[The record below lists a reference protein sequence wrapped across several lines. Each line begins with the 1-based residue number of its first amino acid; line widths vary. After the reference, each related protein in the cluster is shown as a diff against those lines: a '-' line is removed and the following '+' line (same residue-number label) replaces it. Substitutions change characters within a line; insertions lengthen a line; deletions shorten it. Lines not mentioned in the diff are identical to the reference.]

1 MTAARAVTALYLYM
15 CPYILMLLARRRL
28 FVFGLFYRS
37 VCARRESGVR
47 VCVFVFVCVCARA
60 RARARR
66 DTVCV
71 ITCFH
76 CGDPSALQWPAN
88 TFSLSVTS
96 ARGVLQHPYCGP
108 FHVR

>member
-47 VCVFVFVCVCARA
+47 VCVFVFVWCARA
-60 RARARR
+60 RARGATR
-66 DTVCV
+66 C
-71 ITCFH
+71 
-76 CGDPSALQWPAN
+76 A
-88 TFSLSVTS
+88 
-96 ARGVLQHPYCGP
+96 
-108 FHVR
+108 